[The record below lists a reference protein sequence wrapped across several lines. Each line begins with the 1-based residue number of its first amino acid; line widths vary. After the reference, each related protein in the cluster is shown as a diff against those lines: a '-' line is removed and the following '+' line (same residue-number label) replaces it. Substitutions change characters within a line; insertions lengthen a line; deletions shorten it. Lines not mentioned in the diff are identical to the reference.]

1 MTDCPPPENIP
12 CIIMKNGV
20 AVGQNNNCTFVYKCK
35 DGTEAIAKIVMRP
48 KTMADDMLEKLEKVD

>member
-1 MTDCPPPENIP
+1 
-12 CIIMKNGV
+12 MKNGV

-48 KTMADDMLEKLEKVD
+48 KSMADDMLEKLEKVD